1 MEVEFPVK
9 VSQDGKV
16 FCQGK
21 ECRVGQLIKKGM
33 FDKCKDEYCPLSKVI
48 RVSALCTGVAI
59 EAQFNEN
66 MDEFRSEFKD
76 LLDDKEENQE
86 NKK

>member
-1 MEVEFPVK
+1 MDENFPVK

-33 FDKCKDEYCPLSKVI
+33 FDKCKDEYCPLAKVI

-59 EAQFNEN
+59 EAQFHDN
-66 MDEFRSEFKD
+66 MNEFRAEFKD

>member
-1 MEVEFPVK
+1 MDEKFPVT

-16 FCQGK
+16 FCKGK

-33 FDKCKDEYCPLSKVI
+33 FDKCKNEDCPLAKVI

-59 EAQFNEN
+59 AAQFNDN
-66 MDEFRSEFKD
+66 MAEFRSELKD
-76 LLDDKEENQE
+76 LIEDKED
-86 NKK
+86 